1 MEQWK
6 LFEDLDKLQDMNEEP
21 ITWEQIDP
29 VTVEQL
35 RSDRQISLAEYE
47 AEQEELYRIECRIRS
62 MENHIT
68 KMDPIGAGPE
78 YEAYF
83 EKLLEERRAGNAQRL
98 ALNKA
103 KAELNGKGKLLE
115 ATERIHKN
123 AAQWAVAPNE
133 ARQRKLWEE
142 IELDLGMIWELIR

>member
-6 LFEDLDKLQDMNEEP
+6 LFEDLDELQDMNEEP
-21 ITWEQIDP
+21 ISWEQLEG

-35 RSDRQISLAEYE
+35 RTDRQIGLAEYE
-47 AEQEELYRIECRIRS
+47 AEQEALYRIECRIRS

-98 ALNKA
+98 AMNRA
-103 KAELNGKGKLLE
+103 KADLAGQSKILQ
-115 ATERIHKN
+115 ATERLNCN
-123 AAQWAVAPNE
+123 AAKWANTENE
-133 ARQRKLWEE
+133 YQRRKLWEE
-142 IELDLGMIWELIR
+142 IELDLGMIQELIR